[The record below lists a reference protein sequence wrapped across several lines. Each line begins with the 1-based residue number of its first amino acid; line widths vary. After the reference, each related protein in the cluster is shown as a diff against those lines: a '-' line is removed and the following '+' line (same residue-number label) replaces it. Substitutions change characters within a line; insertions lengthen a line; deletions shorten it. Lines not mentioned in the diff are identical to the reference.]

1 MKHLKIF
8 SILFCCMAAMAFTSC
23 LNDDNDKGLSQEQK
37 HQAFLQMNGNYTT
50 RAIYYSRLDGMTSV
64 PGNKL
69 DTLNAGM
76 MLRNDSVIEFSMPT
90 KALVSLMKDTLLA
103 RAIVAQ
109 MPQVNVRAYMGIY
122 SVNPAAF
129 YINPVPVECNSISY
143 GGRTSNIRIIFANN
157 FASSYGVYNADK
169 RTLGVNLIVA
179 GIYRD
184 GQYDGSA
191 LVQAAP
197 VLGLGKRN

>member
-1 MKHLKIF
+1 
-8 SILFCCMAAMAFTSC
+8 MAAMAFTSC

-64 PGNKL
+64 PG
-69 DTLNAGM
+69 
-76 MLRNDSVIEFSMPT
+76 
-90 KALVSLMKDTLLA
+90 VSLMKDTLLA

-197 VLGLGKRN
+197 VLVLGKRN